1 LDLDRYLGL
10 PSPTAIVGLEAAPRA
25 TALPRVLRRPLLVGS
40 LTFAVVWFAIVKLHL
55 LDGATTT
62 VAFGLALFS
71 VAVLGAIVWRSW
83 LRDKR
88 AGSALVEAAAERLR
102 AADIEGAIE
111 RCKRCLASD
120 PTIVERA
127 DAERMLA
134 TCAAF
139 EMNFDEALLLAEMA
153 EATLGSEA
161 PGLHRAAHRAVAARA
176 AAVRAFIRALR
187 GEGDVPAPA
196 ESDDREAMLAAGR
209 ARLLSAALR
218 DADDDLQRAAAALN
232 ESLGDVA
239 TPFDR
244 LLAEGLAKRAHARKT
259 GAYRAPAQA
268 DEGAEAAERFVGSV
282 TRTLDA
288 RKS

>member
-1 LDLDRYLGL
+1 
-10 PSPTAIVGLEAAPRA
+10 
-25 TALPRVLRRPLLVGS
+25 
-40 LTFAVVWFAIVKLHL
+40 
-55 LDGATTT
+55 
-62 VAFGLALFS
+62 
-71 VAVLGAIVWRSW
+71 
-83 LRDKR
+83 
-88 AGSALVEAAAERLR
+88 
-102 AADIEGAIE
+102 
-111 RCKRCLASD
+111 
-120 PTIVERA
+120 
-127 DAERMLA
+127 
-134 TCAAF
+134 
-139 EMNFDEALLLAEMA
+139 
-153 EATLGSEA
+153 
-161 PGLHRAAHRAVAARA
+161 
-176 AAVRAFIRALR
+176 
-187 GEGDVPAPA
+187 VPAPA